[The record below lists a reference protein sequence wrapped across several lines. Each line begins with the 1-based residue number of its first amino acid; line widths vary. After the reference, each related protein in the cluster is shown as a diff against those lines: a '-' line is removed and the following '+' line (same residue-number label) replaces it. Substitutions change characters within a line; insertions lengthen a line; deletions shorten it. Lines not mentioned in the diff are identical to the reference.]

1 MEKRIKENL
10 KKVVLIGP
18 ESTGKTELAKYLA
31 SYFKSLWVPE
41 YARDYIEHLNRPYNS
56 NDVEHIARKQ
66 LELEQE
72 FIFKTNDWLFYD
84 TYLIITKVWFE
95 VVYRRVPH
103 WIDQKIKESTIDLFL
118 LCNTDIPWIPD
129 PVRENGGAMRNK
141 LFEIYRSELEKYQ
154 FPYKIVSGKGEQ
166 RRQNTID
173 IVNNFF
179 HIS

>member
-1 MEKRIKENL
+1 MEKRTKEKL
-10 KKVVLIGP
+10 KKVVLLGP

-31 SYFKSLWVPE
+31 SYFESVWVPE

-66 LELEQE
+66 LELEKE
-72 FIFKTNDWLFYD
+72 FILKTNDWLFYD

-95 VVYRRVPH
+95 VVYRKVPH

-129 PVRENGGAMRNK
+129 TVRENGGAMREK
-141 LFEIYRSELEKYQ
+141 LFEIYKSELEKYH
-154 FPYKIVSGKGEQ
+154 FPYRIVTGKGEQ